1 MIDYSNDFMKIY
13 ICLENYI
20 QLLNEME
27 IPTLLERPPT
37 SKEALKSYLATHLS
51 LSTKYTRNEKLK
63 FFLHYMEVATSHK
76 ILNKKDVYD
85 ILHIRIVGHTI
96 LDTIIMDY
104 AIKNND
110 QESATEI
117 MKFENEVHGKNKLS
131 LLQCTRINL
140 VNEDLKQWNVRQ
152 INKEVDNDCLGK
164 IGINKKR
171 KLWICLSIFVST
183 VFLSMLPYA

>member
-1 MIDYSNDFMKIY
+1 
-13 ICLENYI
+13 
-20 QLLNEME
+20 
-27 IPTLLERPPT
+27 
-37 SKEALKSYLATHLS
+37 
-51 LSTKYTRNEKLK
+51 
-63 FFLHYMEVATSHK
+63 MEVATSQK

-85 ILHIRIVGHTI
+85 IFHIRIVGHAI
-96 LDTIIMDY
+96 LDTIIMDN

-183 VFLSMLPYA
+183 VFLSMLPYTMDQERQI